1 MQMYW
6 SSLFTKRMVF
16 NAAQALVKQADR
28 PSPDKPSKKF
38 SRLQPVYTLAIVN
51 RGFPYKDEDRWLYT
65 YKVADIENPR
75 HVLEGLNF
83 IVVDMEVKDMVRK
96 IGLQR
101 DWTMEKKRMA
111 VLWMR
116 FLQETGKDGAV
127 DHELME
133 DDTIR
138 MAVEICEEGAF
149 TREEMEA
156 YEAYWDHITLEVEI
170 AEESEEN
177 KKQLQYKDKIIEA
190 KDKALEDKAKV
201 IEDNEKALED
211 KAKVIEAKAKV
222 IEDKDKALEARDRLI
237 EELKKQL
244 SARSL

>member
-1 MQMYW
+1 
-6 SSLFTKRMVF
+6 
-16 NAAQALVKQADR
+16 
-28 PSPDKPSKKF
+28 
-38 SRLQPVYTLAIVN
+38 
-51 RGFPYKDEDRWLYT
+51 
-65 YKVADIENPR
+65 
-75 HVLEGLNF
+75 
-83 IVVDMEVKDMVRK
+83 MEVKDMVRK

-127 DHELME
+127 DRELME

-190 KDKALEDKAKV
+190 KDKALEAKDKALEAKAKV
-201 IEDNEKALED
+201 IEDNEKALE
-211 KAKVIEAKAKV
+211 AKAKV
-222 IEDKDKALEARDRLI
+222 IEDNEKALEARDRLI